1 MPKKILSGVVVRRSS
16 DKTISVMTER
26 EVLHRIYGKKV
37 KRTKKYAVHDEHNAY
52 GAGDRVFIM
61 ESKPISKTK
70 RWVVMDKVENNN
82 M

>member
-1 MPKKILSGVVVRRSS
+1 MPKKILSGVVVRKSS

-37 KRTKKYAVHDEHNAY
+37 KRTKKYAVHDEYNAY

-61 ESKPISKTK
+61 ESRPISKTK
-70 RWVVMDKVENNN
+70 RWVVMDKIENKNV
-82 M
+82 